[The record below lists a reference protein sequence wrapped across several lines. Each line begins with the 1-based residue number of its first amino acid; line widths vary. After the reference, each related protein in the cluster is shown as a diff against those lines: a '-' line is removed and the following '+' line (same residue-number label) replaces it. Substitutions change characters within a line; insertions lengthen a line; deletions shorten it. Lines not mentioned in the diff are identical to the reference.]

1 VLGNFPKAEHR
12 FEQFISV
19 CEFGHLQHGE
29 RYVPVNPA
37 MLIKEVFQVLSQKD
51 SSGLDGISIPDM

>member
-29 RYVPVNPA
+29 RYVPA

-51 SSGLDGISIPDM
+51 SSGLDGITIPDM